1 MCQVAFTSPLLG
13 EEHLRFR
20 SSPIPSSPHAGGGK
34 LLLISGSFQDWMRW
48 EAASGPLQT
57 WSRGSYYSHSINL
70 FIGLQSDYGFIHTTH
85 QERSQTRNE
94 AHTRYMTPAPPFF
107 FFFLKIITFLKKNYL
122 FNFFFFF
129 FFWLHR
135 VIVAACRIFCCGARA
150 AL

>member
-1 MCQVAFTSPLLG
+1 MAFTSPLLG
-13 EEHLRFR
+13 EEEHLRFW
-20 SSPIPSSPHAGGGK
+20 SSPIPSSPHAGGCEIALDLWVK
-34 LLLISGSFQDWMRW
+34 DWMRW

-94 AHTRYMTPAPPFF
+94 AHTTYMTPGPPTFF
-107 FFFLKIITFLKKNYL
+107 FEVHYLLKNFYL
-122 FNFFFFF
+122 IYFFFF
-129 FFWLHR
+129 FFWLRR
-135 VIVAACRIFCCGARA
+135 VLVAARGIFCCSARA